1 MPAATAQAAEAIGS
15 AEAKPCARDGER
27 SKKRTGPA
35 RCRTPGGQA
44 VSAASDSSESSDA
57 RDQAACDVSSPGGPR
72 PGTPRRER
80 SRLKGQEGRRP
91 GGFRPVE
98 GRRLRK
104 PWRGRNPGRQGSEVA
119 RACAL
124 RSSFPFP
131 VGVILWSRGRNS
143 SEGRGNGRRGEA
155 PRGAPPAGR
164 SKALKGAIP
173 RALRWP
179 RAAARRGGA

>member
-1 MPAATAQAAEAIGS
+1 MTRNRRAEQIGTGRSWKGLGGSAVHQKRSSYTSTHRSGRARSSGRPRPIPRRRQTMPAATAQAAEAIGS

-104 PWRGRNPGRQGSEVA
+104 PWRGRNPGIK
-119 RACAL
+119 
-124 RSSFPFP
+124 
-131 VGVILWSRGRNS
+131 VGDR
-143 SEGRGNGRRGEA
+143 
-155 PRGAPPAGR
+155 
-164 SKALKGAIP
+164 KA
-173 RALRWP
+173 
-179 RAAARRGGA
+179 